1 MRFDLSGNEAAFP
14 DNGLVHI
21 NLSGDMAAFPDN
33 GSVRLDLS
41 GNFMEYPDRV
51 LFGPRIAIGLCVNLE

>member
-1 MRFDLSGNEAAFP
+1 MAVFPDKGLVRLDLSGNEAAFP
-14 DNGLVHI
+14 DKGLVRF
-21 NLSGDMAAFPDN
+21 N
-33 GSVRLDLS
+33 LS

>member
-1 MRFDLSGNEAAFP
+1 VCLN
-14 DNGLVHI
+14 
-21 NLSGDMAAFPDN
+21 
-33 GSVRLDLS
+33 LS